1 MQEAYHH
8 VLSTWAWGLVD
19 EANVLAL
26 AFYECL
32 GNAVFY
38 GEGYVVNAFATLL
51 KPFSHGAVGR
61 CWLKELKFYLTHLQE
76 GGLHFLVGYLLNGV
90 ALKSEYVLKER
101 EHSFDALNTYSQ
113 VVYS

>member
-8 VLSTWAWGLVD
+8 VLSSWTWGLVD

-38 GEGYVVNAFATLL
+38 SEGYVVNTLATLL
-51 KPFSHGAVGR
+51 EPFSNGAVGR
-61 CWLKELKFYLTHLQE
+61 CGLKELKLYLTHLQK
-76 GGLHFLVGYLLNGV
+76 GGLHFLVGYLLYGV
-90 ALKSEYVLKER
+90 ALKSEYVLKVR